1 MTVDLHGKSNRKLL
15 MRGVAWNSIYQAFQ
29 IVVSFGAMLALV
41 RVIPPSEYGRAATVV
56 GFLVMLNSLNCGL
69 FFRQALQLPAAVEPD
84 WSLHLSAGL
93 YIQGTLV
100 LVCQAFATGCWFLPS
115 YRPIAPLMHLA
126 GIGLVFDL
134 PSGLAVTM
142 LRRDMNFRRLRIV
155 HGIGTLLATSVS
167 LAVGLSGGGAYAI
180 VLASNVLGTI
190 PFGFDLLVIRGWRPR
205 AGWWRFPGVPSYR
218 AALRFGFQQVGSTAA
233 WGGRSMLEAAVLPG
247 AVGFAAIGLWNRAQA
262 LYSTS
267 LGRLYPVLIETV
279 YPLLPMYAADRKAY
293 PRKATLFAQVMVWL
307 ILPGTLFLG
316 MEGREMSRMIY
327 GSKWIA
333 ADPMIWPGAMAGLA
347 LSLFTV
353 FSTIVLAA
361 NRLRASLTM
370 DCICGAL
377 GLPAIASIWFHC
389 SLPVYAWMVAIG
401 MFLGSCVAIYT
412 ARQHIAAG
420 GLRAVFAP
428 PAFASLAGVM
438 VLELLRRTGWP
449 SVLAGRV
456 FLCWLAFAVTVLLV
470 FRIAFGRALCDM
482 LAVMPAGNRIMQVVR
497 LIPAPISNAD
507 PVAVSPARISNG

>member
-1 MTVDLHGKSNRKLL
+1 
-15 MRGVAWNSIYQAFQ
+15 
-29 IVVSFGAMLALV
+29 MLVLV
-41 RVIPPSEYGRAATVV
+41 RIIPPSEYGRANAVV
-56 GFLVMLNSLNCGL
+56 GILILMNTFNASVFM
-69 FFRQALQLPAAVEPD
+69 RHALQLPAGVEPD
-84 WSLHLSAGL
+84 WSLHFSAGIYVQMVL
-93 YIQGTLV
+93 ALMCECVAGVFWLV
-100 LVCQAFATGCWFLPS
+100 PQYVS
-115 YRPIAPLMHLA
+115 IAPLMHVAGVGVLLDAGNQLA
-126 GIGLVFDL
+126 IIR
-134 PSGLAVTM
+134 
-142 LRRDMNFRRLRIV
+142 LRREMDFLRLRLV
-155 HGIGTLLATSVS
+155 HSVALVLTTTVS
-167 LAVGLSGGGAYAI
+167 LAIGFAGGGAYAI
-180 VLASNVLGTI
+180 VVGSNVLLGL
-190 PFGFDLLVIRGWRPR
+190 PFGFDLFFIRRWRPT
-205 AGWWRFPGVPSYR
+205 AGWWRLPPLGQYRSALKFGV
-218 AALRFGFQQVGSTAA
+218 QQIGSGAV
-233 WGGRSMLEAAVLPG
+233 WGGRSALEAATIPALLGFG
-247 AVGFAAIGLWNRAQA
+247 ALGLWNRAQA

-267 LGRLYPVLIETV
+267 VGRLYPVLIETV
-279 YPLLPMYAADRKAY
+279 YPLLPRYAADQAAY
-293 PRKATLFAQVMVWL
+293 SRKATLFAQVMVWL

-333 ADPMIWPGAMAGLA
+333 ADPLIWPGAMAGLA

-377 GLPAIASIWFHC
+377 GLPAIASVWLHC
-389 SLPVYAWMVAIG
+389 SLPVYAWMVALG
-401 MFLGSCVAIYT
+401 MSLGSCVAIYT

-428 PAFASLAGVM
+428 PAFAGLAGVM
-438 VLELLRRTGWP
+438 VLELVRRTGWP

-456 FLCWLAFAVTVLLV
+456 FLCLLAFAVTVLLV

-507 PVAVSPARISNG
+507 PVVVSPARISNG